1 MVKKVDLMR
10 VKIIPL
16 ILISFLGAF
25 SFAQESSDETMKKA
39 NNSLVDLKTLNFR
52 NPPTV
57 TSIDHYTLRDGL
69 ASNNLN
75 NVFVDSKGRMWVN
88 PDVMT
93 ARQFRSSFFQFDGT
107 KSIFHELK
115 PDSLSKKDLSQT
127 WFIMGE
133 AIDGFMFGA
142 NRLNKTLFCWHP
154 DTGIQYFFK
163 LEGNE
168 KLLNMAPHPEGGVLA
183 LTVEILDQYN
193 LGNET
198 YRVTHL
204 KNGIARQ
211 VGSIELDFKDDLIPL
226 TPKRF
231 AYPFEVTANIA
242 WFFHQRKGLV
252 KLSLNSGAME
262 FTPWTDFEGMPLIKR
277 NFYDVPYH
285 SFHWNMVGVQKD
297 ELLLYLGQQNGF
309 FTVNIHNSKLKQ
321 DHRLNELIV
330 RENGADLMLK
340 VFFVQDKK
348 KNVFITSG
356 YYNRDVSQ
364 FDVEDFQALLIDQ
377 AGYWYNYT
385 GLLRQMNKKVKM
397 DYKPHGRYFSSN
409 FLNEVGSTVM
419 EKGMAVMDL
428 QPDMKIE
435 TINTTIG
442 YGPRAMVGV
451 DTSTLLV
458 NRDDQLM
465 QLSLTDHAWTQVGD
479 SVIQLEELSP
489 LVSKNGRIWMSNNQ
503 EINGTL
509 LSFNPSNSQMDLSPV
524 ETDFERFVF
533 INDQEIALFSD
544 NGNFYNVGQLLIYNT
559 QKRSSK
565 PFLLEDTPFSVES
578 KVNDLLLTG
587 ENSLWVGAQN
597 GLWYFDLSNSKV
609 EHINHHNFLNDAN
622 ITCVYQGED
631 ERFWLGTGK
640 NGILIFDFKTN
651 DIEQVSVQEGLAN
664 NTVVGI
670 IVDDQSNRWVTTSN
684 GISIVTPK
692 GKVLYNIR
700 ESDGLID
707 NQVRPSAISKL
718 PNGKFAFGGTAGIS
732 ILEPDHILKTLAKK
746 ERNLIYL
753 TGLGYYSAEKEQ
765 DVHINNSFNKLGTI
779 HILAEERYINL
790 DFALSG
796 YTSLQQQS
804 FQYRILSA
812 KAADKQTP
820 QVPWINLGAAS
831 QVTINN
837 LPVGDHIIQVTGVDK
852 QLNQAAVPLEIP
864 IRVDDFFY
872 QMWWFYPL
880 IALPFLL
887 GAFFYIMRI
896 KGEKH
901 RLEKEV
907 ALRTEQLFRD
917 KETIKEQADELQKL
931 DRDKTRF
938 FTNISHEFRTPLTV
952 ILGMVEEIRNQVKE
966 KDIIRR
972 NANQLLRLI
981 NQILE
986 LRKLEAGTM
995 SASYIQGDIITFL
1008 KYYIESFHSLADQE
1022 NIELEFEST
1031 ENPLVLDYDPEKL
1044 NHILSNLLTNAIKF
1058 TPEGG
1063 KVRILVEVYRNITP
1077 PFYQLSV
1084 IDTGIGMTQDKLINI
1099 FDRFFQA
1106 EDEVN
1111 QGKGGVGVGLSL
1123 VHELVKLLKG
1133 NINVQSAPGQG
1144 TMVKVMLPYTNVAQ
1158 PGPSHQEVFSLEALK
1173 SGSTEKK
1180 SLTPKKSGKNDLST
1194 LLIVEDNQDVAEYLT
1209 TCLKDEYH
1217 LLYAADG
1224 QEGLKITLEKAPDI
1238 IISDVMMP
1246 RLNGLLMCKEIKH
1259 DERTSHIPIILLTAK
1274 ADIESKLAG
1283 LECGADLY
1291 LEKPFHKK
1299 ELRVQLR
1306 NLEKTRRLLRERYA
1320 NFENL
1325 EGTPEKSIQKED
1337 AFIFR
1342 LREIIIESMDE
1353 KSFGVPELCKKV
1365 GMSRTQLHNKIK
1377 ALTGHSTSHFIKKVR
1392 IRQATHLLRTSEMN
1406 ISQVALEVGVE
1417 SLPYFTKIF
1426 TKETGLSP
1434 SKYREKSQ
1442 IEQ

>member
-1 MVKKVDLMR
+1 M
-10 VKIIPL
+10 
-16 ILISFLGAF
+16 ILLVGNRAVL
-25 SFAQESSDETMKKA
+25 ASD
-39 NNSLVDLKTLNFR
+39 SICFR
-52 NPPTV
+52 NPPSV
-57 TSIDHYTLRDGL
+57 TSIDHYTLSDGL
-69 ASNNLN
+69 ALNTLN

-115 PDSLSKKDLSQT
+115 PDSLSKKGVSQT

-154 DTGIQYFFK
+154 DNGIQYFFK

-183 LTVEILDQYN
+183 LTVEILDQDN

-340 VFFVQDKK
+340 VFFVRDKK

-377 AGYWYNYT
+377 AGCWYNYT
-385 GLLRQMNKKVKM
+385 GLLDQMNKKVKM

-465 QLSLTDHAWTQVGD
+465 LLSLTDHTWTQVED
-479 SVIQLEELSP
+479 SVIQLVEFSP
-489 LVSKNGRIWMSNNQ
+489 LISKNGRIWMSKYQ
-503 EINGTL
+503 RFNGTL
-509 LSFNPSNSQMDLSPV
+509 LSFDPGNDQMDSFPV
-524 ETDFERFVF
+524 ETEFEQFIF
-533 INDQEIALFSD
+533 INEQEIALFSD
-544 NGNFYNVGQLLIYNT
+544 NGELFNVGQLLIYNT
-559 QKRSSK
+559 ETRSSK
-565 PFLLEDTPFSVES
+565 PFLLEGTAFSIEA

-597 GLWYFDLSNSKV
+597 GLWHFDLSKNKV
-609 EHINHHNFLNDAN
+609 EHIKHHNFLNDAN
-622 ITCVYQGED
+622 ITCIYQGED
-631 ERFWLGTGK
+631 ERFWLGTDK
-640 NGILIFDFKTN
+640 HGILIFDFKTN
-651 DIEQVSVQEGLAN
+651 DIEQVSVKDGLAN

-670 IVDDQSNRWVTTSN
+670 IVDDQSNRWVATFN
-684 GISIVTPK
+684 GISIVSPK
-692 GKVLYNIR
+692 GKVLSKLR
-700 ESDGLID
+700 KSDGLID
-707 NQVRPSAISKL
+707 NQVRPSAFANL
-718 PNGKFAFGGTAGIS
+718 PNGKLVFGGTAGIS
-732 ILEPDHILKTLAKK
+732 ILEPDYILNTLAKK
-746 ERNLIYL
+746 ERNFIYL
-753 TGLGYYSAEKEQ
+753 TSLEYYSKKKEQ
-765 DVHINNSFNKLGTI
+765 DVLINNSFNKLGTI
-779 HILAEERYINL
+779 HISAEERYINL
-790 DFALSG
+790 DFALSR
-796 YTSLQQQS
+796 YTSLQQQT
-804 FQYRILSA
+804 FQYRILPA
-812 KAADKQTP
+812 KATDKQTS
-820 QVPWINLGAAS
+820 QAPWINLGAAS

-837 LPVGDHIIQVTGVDK
+837 LPVGEHIIQVKGE

-864 IRVDDFFY
+864 ILVDDFFY
-872 QMWWFYPL
+872 HKWWFYAL
-880 IALPFLL
+880 TALPFLL
-887 GAFFYIMRI
+887 GTFLYIRRV

-901 RLEKEV
+901 RLEREV
-907 ALRTEQLFRD
+907 LLRTEQLFRD
-917 KETIKEQADELQKL
+917 KEIIKEQADQLQKL
-931 DRDKTRF
+931 DKDKTRF

-952 ILGMVEEIRNQVKE
+952 ILGMAEQIRNQVKE

-986 LRKLEAGTM
+986 LGKLETGTM
-995 SASYIQGDIITFL
+995 SASYIRGDIIIFL
-1008 KYYIESFHSLADQE
+1008 KYFIESFHSLAEQK

-1063 KVRILVEVYRNITP
+1063 KVRILVEAHRNISP
-1077 PFYQLSV
+1077 PIYQFSV
-1084 IDTGIGMTQDKLINI
+1084 IDSGIGITQDKLTNI
-1099 FDRFFQA
+1099 FDRFFQT
-1106 EDEVN
+1106 EDKES
-1111 QGKGGVGVGLSL
+1111 QGKGGVGVGLSM

-1133 NINVQSAPGQG
+1133 NISVQSLPGRG
-1144 TMVKVMLPYTNVAQ
+1144 TMIKVMLPYTTVAQ
-1158 PGPSHQEVFSLEALK
+1158 SEPNRQEEFSIEALK
-1173 SGSTEKK
+1173 SGSTEKN
-1180 SLTPKKSGKNDLST
+1180 SLTPGDSGKNDLST
-1194 LLIVEDNQDVAEYLT
+1194 LLIVEDNRDVTEYLIDR
-1209 TCLKDEYH
+1209 LKDEYH
-1217 LLYAADG
+1217 LLIAADG
-1224 QEGLKITLEKAPDI
+1224 QEGLEIALEKVPDI

-1246 RLNGLLMCKEIKH
+1246 RLDGLQMCKEIKH

-1283 LECGADLY
+1283 LECGADVY

-1299 ELRVQLR
+1299 ELRLQLR
-1306 NLEKTRRLLRERYA
+1306 NLSQTRQRLRERYI
-1320 NFENL
+1320 NIENL
-1325 EGTPEKSIQKED
+1325 EETPDKSVQKED

-1342 LREIIIESMDE
+1342 LREIIIESMHE
-1353 KSFGVPELCKKV
+1353 QNLGVPELCKKV

-1392 IRQATHLLRTSEMN
+1392 IRQATRLLQTSEMN
-1406 ISQVALEVGVE
+1406 ISQVAFEVGVE

-1426 TKETGLSP
+1426 TKEMGLSP
-1434 SKYREKSQ
+1434 SKYREKASL
-1442 IEQ
+1442 EQ